1 MNITYISPKDDIML
15 KENQLIKT
23 RWNPFTKKYYES
35 LGYEYTGK
43 NAELW
48 VKIEDLPLNSHVR
61 VDVICDFCG
70 KEYSKAYKDYN
81 LQHNGGDCCVDC
93 EGVKSLKTGRE
104 RYGNNYRGETL
115 REISLERYGVDN
127 VAKLNEIQEKIRVT
141 NLERYGM
148 SCALVD
154 EKNHKKGIECSW
166 SENSREKRKAT
177 NIEKYGHEWGL
188 SCPDIREKIN
198 NSYYNNGTQKTS
210 IPQIR
215 LFELIKEIY
224 GNCELNYPCGRCSL
238 DCMVDVN
245 GIKIDVEY
253 DGKYWHQDGQ
263 RDRRRDEYVKSQG
276 YKILRIIGN
285 REIPAKE
292 VLTSSI
298 QKLIENNLAFT
309 KIILD

>member
-48 VKIEDLPLNSHVR
+48 VKIEDLPLNSHIKVE
-61 VDVICDFCG
+61 VICDFCG
-70 KEYSKAYKDYN
+70 KEYSKVYKDYN
-81 LQHNGGDCCVDC
+81 FQHNGGDCCVDC
-93 EGVKSLKTGRE
+93 EGIKSLKTGRE
-104 RYGNNYRGETL
+104 RYGKNYRGEIL
-115 REISLERYGVDN
+115 REISLERYGIDN
-127 VAKLNEIQEKIRVT
+127 VAKLNEIQEKIRST

-154 EKNHKKGIECSW
+154 KKNHEKGIECSW
-166 SENSREKRKAT
+166 NEDSREKRKAT
-177 NIEKYGHEWGL
+177 NVKRYGYEWGL

-215 LFELIKEIY
+215 LSELIKEIY

-245 GIKIDVEY
+245 GDKIDVEY
-253 DGKYWHQDGQ
+253 DGKYWHQDEQ
-263 RDRRRDEYVKSQG
+263 KNRRRDEYVKSQG

-285 REIPAKE
+285 RQIPTKE
-292 VLTSSI
+292 VLTLSI

>member
-61 VDVICDFCG
+61 VEVICDFCG
-70 KEYSKAYKDYN
+70 KEYSKVYKDYN

-104 RYGNNYRGETL
+104 RYGKNHRGETL

-127 VAKLNEIQEKIRVT
+127 VAKLNEIQEKIRAT

-253 DGKYWHQDGQ
+253 DGKYWHQDEQ

-292 VLTSSI
+292 VLISSI